1 MLEWGKKWGC
11 VLNLISLWVFKKL
24 TRECTRKKD
33 FPTPVLSSCCSTSTY
48 WLHRLSFKFHDLFL
62 IGLHIT
68 HLLLPRNHCLPQA
81 STILL
86 VLGEWPGLNTLFLPD
101 SVTYICRTEGAPS
114 ASFSSLWLLTLP
126 HTAENYRQERQPE
139 HTQRGSQNPANMV
152 CANAN
157 ILQWSKLFQWGLS
170 QDSLIWSF
178 LVFFC
183 IIM

>member
-1 MLEWGKKWGC
+1 MGVQKANKGVHKKKRFPNPSSF
-11 VLNLISLWVFKKL
+11 LLLFHIHILTTQTVFQIPWSFSNRPSHNTLAITQK
-24 TRECTRKKD
+24 
-33 FPTPVLSSCCSTSTY
+33 PLSSS
-48 WLHRLSFKFHDLFL
+48 
-62 IGLHIT
+62 GLYNSPC
-68 HLLLPRNHCLPQA
+68 PRRMA
-81 STILL
+81 RT
-86 VLGEWPGLNTLFLPD
+86 EYTLF
-101 SVTYICRTEGAPS
+101 T
-114 ASFSSLWLLTLP
+114 WLCHLHLSHRGSPKCLVQFFMTINTSPL
-126 HTAENYRQERQPE
+126 TAENYRQERQPE